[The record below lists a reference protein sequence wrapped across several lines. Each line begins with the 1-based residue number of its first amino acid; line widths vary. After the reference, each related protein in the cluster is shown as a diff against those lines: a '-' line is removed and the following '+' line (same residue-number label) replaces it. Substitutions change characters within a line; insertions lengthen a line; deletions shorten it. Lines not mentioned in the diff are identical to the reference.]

1 MGIFEVFKIVL
12 KVPNRAQYHIL
23 FTENNTITPK
33 FSIFSQ
39 KPQFLMVK
47 HLTVLQYG
55 ISKNKIYSVT
65 IAKNEEI

>member
-23 FTENNTITPK
+23 CTENNTITSK

-47 HLTVLQYG
+47 
-55 ISKNKIYSVT
+55 SKNKIYSVT